1 MGLMPTELEHAYD
14 DRDAALLEK
23 LNLNLCMN
31 CGACT
36 FVCPAKR
43 NISEKNQLA
52 KIFLR
57 QSKN

>member
-1 MGLMPTELEHAYD
+1 MNLAPTELEHAYD
-14 DRDAALLEK
+14 ARDKEELMK
-23 LNLNLCMN
+23 LKVNLCMN

-43 NISEKNQLA
+43 NLAEKNQLA

-57 QSKN
+57 ESK